1 MCQMFS
7 FIFALLGRLHH
18 CAFFGVEL
26 VPIRALAAAH
36 HVVALVACV
45 VNLRPCV
52 AGWAVH
58 GDVSPS
64 VTHLPPAFDALTGPS
79 GNP

>member
-1 MCQMFS
+1 MF
-7 FIFALLGRLHH
+7 FRGKFMAVAALS
-18 CAFFGVEL
+18 
-26 VPIRALAAAH
+26 AAH